1 MTYPGFGGKLINLF
15 RHLVPEIFCW
25 FNYIQHSGIGFWRV
39 FPVFI
44 FSNSQTCWSILL
56 NFWKFAKSAEVNEKT
71 DWKKGVENYGKKKVL
86 QNQPILILWQKK
98 IIYGLLPSFFFL
110 FMPNTVR
117 YIQRKDIK

>member
-71 DWKKGVENYGKKKVL
+71 DWKKGVELQQKESAAESTNPHFMTKKNNL
-86 QNQPILILWQKK
+86 WFASLI
-98 IIYGLLPSFFFL
+98 FFSL
-110 FMPNTVR
+110 HA
-117 YIQRKDIK
+117 